1 MARGIT
7 EIDVHTAADEIVAA
21 GERPTVERIRAH
33 LGTGS
38 PNTVTRWLESWW
50 QQLGRRL
57 AAQHAKLA
65 LPAAPAAIEAL
76 ATQLWER
83 ALEAARNEAL
93 GGLDGAR
100 EELATQRAML
110 ETERV
115 RLHDDA
121 QSQRLVAANA
131 QQGQALAEARLR
143 EAERLI
149 QQQLDRL
156 NDVAGQ
162 RDALQT
168 RWERL
173 EHDHAKLRARLE
185 EQEASAATERQ
196 ALSQHVR
203 SVEDRAHAE
212 VDRARQEVKELR
224 LQLVAA
230 QRDHVAH
237 EQAARQRAAD
247 TRAALADAQREA
259 ATQRSRAET
268 LERQLSQLADLPAT
282 LQATLAKARDPAP
295 PKRGVRRAS
304 KASPTKPRASSG

>member
-7 EIDVHTAADEIVAA
+7 EIDVHTAADKIVAA

-57 AAQHAKLA
+57 TAQHAKLA

-93 GGLDGAR
+93 AGLDGAR
-100 EELATQRAML
+100 EELATQRAIL

-121 QSQRLVAANA
+121 ESHRLAATNA
-131 QQGQALAEARLR
+131 QQGQALAEARLL

-224 LQLVAA
+224 LQLGAA

-247 TRAALADAQREA
+247 TRAAL
-259 ATQRSRAET
+259 T
-268 LERQLSQLADLPAT
+268 
-282 LQATLAKARDPAP
+282 
-295 PKRGVRRAS
+295 
-304 KASPTKPRASSG
+304 